1 MSIFYLY
8 LHAWAYYLSYLAG
21 NLSVFL
27 KYYLTSANAFNL
39 DARLIVTSLLA
50 LELHVYGWSHLRCI
64 FLYACAEPLFYLF
77 SWQHSCAKFLFAIFR
92 FCSHSTIIYSLG
104 LIFCSQ
110 RDMHLFAKVHTF
122 KFYKKIQRKI
132 KFSKYSQV
140 WSCFEDLDARNTM
153 LQSKFNLDICCGIYG
168 FFLSQTCLHVGD
180 VIVLSFLHACIYTFS
195 PCNNK

>member
-1 MSIFYLY
+1 MDEVIFV
-8 LHAWAYYLSYLAG
+8 
-21 NLSVFL
+21 VF
-27 KYYLTSANAFNL
+27 
-39 DARLIVTSLLA
+39 
-50 LELHVYGWSHLRCI
+50 

-77 SWQHSCAKFLFAIFR
+77 SWQHSCAKFLFVIFR